1 MTTITKV
8 TNNIKLLGS
17 YFEANRIDGG
27 GFAVVRKTHQFDN
40 SLTEYYNNVVGVAKE
55 LMNEFKELSK
65 EEWRSALN
73 QAIEAYNLVA
83 FGAKVRSD
91 SEVEFNDKSIDK
103 CMNAE
108 AILLVGIAL
117 DFIKDD
123 EYNGF
128 LTVQDTSS
136 RKSNIPFNVL
146 AH

>member
-1 MTTITKV
+1 
-8 TNNIKLLGS
+8 
-17 YFEANRIDGG
+17 
-27 GFAVVRKTHQFDN
+27 
-40 SLTEYYNNVVGVAKE
+40 
-55 LMNEFKELSK
+55 MNEFKELSK